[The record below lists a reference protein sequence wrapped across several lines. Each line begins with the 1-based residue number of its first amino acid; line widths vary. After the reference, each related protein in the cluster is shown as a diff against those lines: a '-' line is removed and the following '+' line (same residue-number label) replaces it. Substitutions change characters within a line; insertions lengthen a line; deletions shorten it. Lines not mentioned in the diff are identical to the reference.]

1 MGLLQKYGVKT
12 PKGFVAK
19 TAQEAYDVAAKLATE
34 DMVIKAQ
41 VCFACLFGLMW
52 TRFWPVVVERV
63 FLTVV

>member
-19 TAQEAYDVAAKLATE
+19 TPQEAYDVAAKLATE

-41 VCFACLFGLMW
+41 VRFCFKGI
-52 TRFWPVVVERV
+52 
-63 FLTVV
+63 